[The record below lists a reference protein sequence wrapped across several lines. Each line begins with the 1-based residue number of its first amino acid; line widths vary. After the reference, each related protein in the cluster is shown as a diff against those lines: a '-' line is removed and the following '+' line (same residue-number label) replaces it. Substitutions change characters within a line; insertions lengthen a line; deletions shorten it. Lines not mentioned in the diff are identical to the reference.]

1 MLRLTRSL
9 SLSVLV
15 ALLVACASPAAAP
28 TATPVPRGYA
38 KVNGTRLY
46 YEMAG
51 AGEPI
56 VMIHGL
62 GWDTRSWDNQ
72 FAEFAK
78 QYTVIRYDMRGFG
91 KSDMPTDKP
100 YAHADDLKALL
111 DYLDVDAAHVFGHS
125 FGGEIAINFALAYP
139 EATRSLV
146 LIEPDI
152 QGAQGLPAMT
162 PEAEASLAAVFAALD
177 KGDRAG
183 AARAIVD
190 IHPLVA
196 VSKDVPG
203 VRDLILQVFT
213 DYQWFQFLN
222 ENPVVQPDPSPAE
235 RIGEIAV
242 PTLLVVG
249 DSTTEYQ
256 KIEVD
261 RLAEQVPKAEKVVFE
276 NSDHFPHLLYPR
288 EFNALV
294 LDFLARV
301 SGRQ

>member
-1 MLRLTRSL
+1 MSDH
-9 SLSVLV
+9 LV
-15 ALLVACASPAAAP
+15 GEEPALAAQ
-28 TATPVPRGYA
+28 TPSQMETGYA
-38 KVNGTRLY
+38 EVNGTRLY

-51 AGEPI
+51 EGEPI

-78 QYTVIRYDMRGFG
+78 QYKVIRYDMRGFG
-91 KSDMPTDKP
+91 KSDMPTDQP

-111 DYLDVDAAHVFGHS
+111 DHLDVNAAHVIGHS

-152 QGAQGLPAMT
+152 QGAQGLPPPMT
-162 PEAEASLAAVFAALD
+162 PEEEASFAAVFAALD
-177 KGDRAG
+177 KGDHAG
-183 AARAIVD
+183 AAKAIVD

-222 ENPVVQPDPSPAE
+222 KDPVVQPKVPSAE
-235 RIGEIAV
+235 RIGEIA
-242 PTLLVVG
+242 G
-249 DSTTEYQ
+249 
-256 KIEVD
+256 
-261 RLAEQVPKAEKVVFE
+261 A
-276 NSDHFPHLLYPR
+276 YP
-288 EFNALV
+288 AG
-294 LDFLARV
+294 
-301 SGRQ
+301 GRRFHH